1 MEINKIY
8 NEDNIVTMKNH
19 IDANSVDVILTSPP
33 YNTSRKQSLTEDSN
47 SKRIKNFEIRYVSW
61 DEQEMFFNFALP

>member
-47 SKRIKNFEIRYVSW
+47 SKRIKNLEIRYDCF
-61 DEQEMFFNFALP
+61 DENMTNDEYIE